1 MVSSIRRR
9 RRILMQLHCPKKL
22 KLGRRLLSICKRYF
36 LITLSLSSFTK
47 RNEDFLMLK
56 LKALI
61 KNELN

>member
-1 MVSSIRRR
+1 
-9 RRILMQLHCPKKL
+9 MQLHCPKKL